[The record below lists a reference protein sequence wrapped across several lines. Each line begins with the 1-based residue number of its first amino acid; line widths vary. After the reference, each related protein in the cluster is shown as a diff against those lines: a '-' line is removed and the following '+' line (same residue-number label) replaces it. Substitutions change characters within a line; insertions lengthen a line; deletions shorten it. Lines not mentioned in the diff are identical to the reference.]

1 MKKTF
6 VIVSVSDR
14 IEQLNS
20 LILGIRK
27 NKRFDDFD
35 ICLLYQDYLNNEYL
49 LRKDLITT
57 LIIHPNRLGCNCA
70 RIMLLRKI
78 RYDVYCNLDDD
89 MTLMP
94 FTDYSK
100 PIKKLLEDRSSGFI
114 LTNWAR
120 TESLYEK
127 KVNQI
132 ADKFVKQ
139 CFIYQG
145 GGMLYRDD
153 VADLIRQLPLTETV
167 FDEGWALTAY
177 LKGYENY
184 RYLGSV
190 AIHSIC
196 TKGGMAQWYKDIDY
210 TKLAL
215 LFDKYIN
222 YRKAKDGVRYHI
234 PIDSDLKLEAKAEH
248 NMNRGLLLRRQ
259 LQKKDI

>member
-14 IEQLNS
+14 VEQLNS
-20 LILGIRK
+20 LMIGIRK
-27 NKRFDDFD
+27 DSGFNDFD
-35 ICLLYQDYLNNEYL
+35 ICLLYQDYLNNEHL
-49 LRKDLITT
+49 LRKDLVTQYFVY
-57 LIIHPNRLGCNCA
+57 PKRLGCNCA
-70 RIMLLRKI
+70 RIMLLQKI
-78 RYDVYCNLDDD
+78 KYDIYCNLDDD

-94 FTDYSK
+94 CTDYSN

-120 TESLYEK
+120 TEGLYYK
-127 KVNQI
+127 KVQNM

-153 VADLIRQLPLTETV
+153 VAELIRKLPLQETV

-177 LKGYENY
+177 LNGYDNY

-210 TKLAL
+210 TKLSL
-215 LFDKYIN
+215 LYDKYIH

-248 NMNRGLLLRRQ
+248 NKNRGVLLMNI
-259 LQKKDI
+259 QKNKR

>member
-20 LILGIRK
+20 LMEGIRK
-27 NKRFDDFD
+27 DSRFDDFD
-35 ICLLYQDYLNNEYL
+35 ICLLYQDYLGNEHL
-49 LRKDLITT
+49 LRKDLVTQYFSY
-57 LIIHPNRLGCNCA
+57 PKRLGCNCA
-70 RIMLLRKI
+70 RIMLLQKI
-78 RYDVYCNLDDD
+78 KYDIYCNLDDD

-94 FTDYSK
+94 FTNYDK
-100 PIKKLLEDRSSGFI
+100 PIEKLINDKSSGFI

-127 KVNQI
+127 KVQ
-132 ADKFVKQ
+132 AMSDKFVKQ

-153 VADLIRQLPLTETV
+153 VADLIRELPLQETV

-210 TKLAL
+210 TKLSL
-215 LFDKYIN
+215 LFDDFIT
-222 YRKAKDGVRYHI
+222 YRKAKDGIRYHI
-234 PIDSDLKLEAKAEH
+234 PIDSDLKTEAKAEH
-248 NMNRGLLLRRQ
+248 NKNRGLLLHK
-259 LQKKDI
+259 LNTNKG

>member
-14 IEQLNS
+14 IEQLNA
-20 LILGIRK
+20 LMQGIR
-27 NKRFDDFD
+27 NDSRFDDFD
-35 ICLLYQDYLNNEYL
+35 ICLLYQDYLNNEHL
-49 LRKDLITT
+49 LRKDLVT
-57 LIIHPNRLGCNCA
+57 HYFSYPKRLGCNCA
-70 RIMLLRKI
+70 RIMLLQKI
-78 RYDVYCNLDDD
+78 KYDIYCNLDDD

-94 FTDYSK
+94 YTNYEK
-100 PIKKLLEDRSSGFI
+100 PIQKLIEDKSSGFI

-127 KVNQI
+127 KIQMMT
-132 ADKFVKQ
+132 DKFVKQ

-153 VADLIRQLPLTETV
+153 VADLIRKLPLQETV

-210 TKLAL
+210 TKLSL
-215 LFDKYIN
+215 LFDDYIN

-234 PIDSDLKLEAKAEH
+234 PIDSDLKTEAKAEH
-248 NMNRGLLLRRQ
+248 NKCRGLLLHK
-259 LQKKDI
+259 LNLNKG

>member
-14 IEQLNS
+14 VDQLNK
-20 LILGIRK
+20 LMEGIR
-27 NKRFDDFD
+27 NDKRFDDFD
-35 ICLLYQDYLNNEYL
+35 ICLLYQDYLNNENL
-49 LRKDLITT
+49 LRKDLVTQYYSY
-57 LIIHPNRLGCNCA
+57 PERLGCNCA

-78 RYDVYCNLDDD
+78 KYDIYCNLDDD
-89 MTLMP
+89 MMLMP
-94 FTDYSK
+94 CTNYEK
-100 PIKKLLEDRSSGFI
+100 PIKKLLEDKSSGFI

-120 TESLYEK
+120 TETLYNK
-127 KVNQI
+127 KASAMV
-132 ADKFVKQ
+132 DRFVKQ

-153 VADLIRQLPLTETV
+153 VADLIRELPLKETV
-167 FDEGWALTAY
+167 FDEGWALTAF
-177 LKGYENY
+177 LNGYENY

-196 TKGGMAQWYKDIDY
+196 TRGGMAQWYKDIDY
-210 TKLAL
+210 SKLSL
-215 LFDKYIN
+215 LYDKYIS

-248 NMNRGLLLRRQ
+248 NKNRGVLLSKIRSGRL
-259 LQKKDI
+259 

>member
-14 IEQLNS
+14 IDQLNELMS
-20 LILGIRK
+20 GIRRD
-27 NKRFDDFD
+27 KRFDDFD
-35 ICLLYQDYLNNEYL
+35 ICLLYQDYLNNIHL
-49 LRKDLITT
+49 LRKDLVTA
-57 LIIHPNRLGCNCA
+57 LIVHPKRLGCNCA
-70 RIMLLRKI
+70 RIMLLREIK
-78 RYDVYCNLDDD
+78 YDIYCNLDDD

-100 PIKKLLEDRSSGFI
+100 PIEKLLNDKTSGFI

-120 TESLYEK
+120 TESLYEQ
-127 KVNQI
+127 KVKQMT
-132 ADKFVKQ
+132 DKFVKQ

-153 VADLIRQLPLTETV
+153 VAEHIRKLPLEETV

-190 AIHSIC
+190 AVHSIC
-196 TKGGMAQWYKDIDY
+196 TKGGMAQWYKDVDY
-210 TKLAL
+210 TKLSL
-215 LFDKYIN
+215 MYDKYIN

-234 PIDSDLKLEAKAEH
+234 PIDSDLKTEAKAEH
-248 NMNRGLLLRRQ
+248 NMNRGLLLRR
-259 LQKKDI
+259 LLHK

>member
-14 IEQLNS
+14 IEQLNELMS
-20 LILGIRK
+20 GIRRD
-27 NKRFDDFD
+27 KRFDDFD
-35 ICLLYQDYLNNEYL
+35 ICLLYQDYLNNEHL
-49 LRKDLITT
+49 LRKDLVTK
-57 LIIHPNRLGCNCA
+57 LIVHPKRLGCNCA
-70 RIMLLRKI
+70 RIMLLREIK
-78 RYDVYCNLDDD
+78 YDIYCNLDDD
-89 MTLMP
+89 MTLMT

-100 PIKKLLEDRSSGFI
+100 PIKKLLNDKTSGFI

-120 TESLYEK
+120 TESLYEQ
-127 KVNQI
+127 KVKQMT
-132 ADKFVKQ
+132 DKFVKQ

-153 VADLIRQLPLTETV
+153 VAELIRKLPLEETV

-210 TKLAL
+210 TKLSL

-234 PIDSDLKLEAKAEH
+234 PIDSDLKTEAKAEH
-248 NMNRGLLLRRQ
+248 NMNRGLLLRR
-259 LQKKDI
+259 LSK